1 MMLSPPDLRRSMG
14 LAASWLAAVT
24 LAGCATGEPSLTGHG
39 GSNGSGG
46 FESSGGAIGS
56 GGSSHSGGTTGT
68 GGSTGG
74 STGGNTG
81 GTLGSGGARGGS
93 TGSGGVIGAGGT
105 GGTAGARGGST
116 GSAGATGSGG
126 AAGTRG
132 GPTGGGGARGGT
144 TGTGMAGSTGTT
156 GSGGGAAVMLDCNA
170 TMPSGGTSHTGN
182 TQGTAAGMNWQ
193 LWSNGSGGSITT
205 FSTPAFSA
213 SWGPNSGDFLARI
226 GLSWGN
232 SGKAYT
238 SLGTVAADYTETK
251 SGSGGG
257 YSYLGI
263 YGWSVNPC
271 VEWYIVDDSYN
282 KMPVN
287 PGNTTNKGTVTI
299 DGGSYI
305 LYTRNTS
312 GTGGSRCGSTSSWLQ
327 FYSIRQTART
337 CGRITISDHFDAWNK
352 AGMMLGNVL
361 EASILVEVGGGT
373 GSIQFPV
380 ANVTAQ

>member
-1 MMLSPPDLRRSMG
+1 MMSLPYDLRRSMG
-14 LAASWLAAVT
+14 LAACCLAALT
-24 LAGCATGEPSLTGHG
+24 MAACATGDSSL
-39 GSNGSGG
+39 
-46 FESSGGAIGS
+46 
-56 GGSSHSGGTTGT
+56 TGT
-68 GGSTGG
+68 GGSDGSGGSQSSGG
-74 STGGNTG
+74 STGTGGASHTGGSIGSGGVTGSGGSPATG
-81 GTLGSGGARGGS
+81 GTIGTGGARGGS
-93 TGSGGVIGAGGT
+93 TGTGGVVAT
-105 GGTAGARGGST
+105 GGTT
-116 GSAGATGSGG
+116 AT
-126 AAGTRG
+126 
-132 GPTGGGGARGGT
+132 GGARGGT
-144 TGTGMAGSTGTT
+144 TGTGGAAGSRGGTTGTGGARGGSTGT
-156 GSGGGAAVMLDCNA
+156 GGGAAGAPGSGGSTGGGGAVMVDCSA
-170 TMPSGGTSHTGN
+170 TLPSGGTMHTGSS
-182 TQGTAAGMNWQ
+182 QGTAGSLSWSLWQ
-193 LWSNGSGGSITT
+193 NGSGGSITT
-205 FSTPAFSA
+205 FSTPAFSS
-213 SWGPNSGDFLARI
+213 SWGPSSGDFLARI
-226 GLSWGN
+226 GLQWGN

-257 YSYLGI
+257 YSYIGI

-287 PGNTTNKGTVTI
+287 PGSTTNKGTVTI

-312 GTGGSRCGSTSSWLQ
+312 GTGGSRCGSTSNWLQ

>member
-81 GTLGSGGARGGS
+81 GTLGC
-93 TGSGGVIGAGGT
+93 
-105 GGTAGARGGST
+105 
-116 GSAGATGSGG
+116 
-126 AAGTRG
+126 
-132 GPTGGGGARGGT
+132 GGARGGT

-238 SLGTVAADYTETK
+238 SLGT
-251 SGSGGG
+251 
-257 YSYLGI
+257 
-263 YGWSVNPC
+263 
-271 VEWYIVDDSYN
+271 
-282 KMPVN
+282 
-287 PGNTTNKGTVTI
+287 
-299 DGGSYI
+299 
-305 LYTRNTS
+305 
-312 GTGGSRCGSTSSWLQ
+312 
-327 FYSIRQTART
+327 
-337 CGRITISDHFDAWNK
+337 
-352 AGMMLGNVL
+352 
-361 EASILVEVGGGT
+361 
-373 GSIQFPV
+373 
-380 ANVTAQ
+380 

>member
-1 MMLSPPDLRRSMG
+1 MH
-14 LAASWLAAVT
+14 T
-24 LAGCATGEPSLTGHG
+24 
-39 GSNGSGG
+39 
-46 FESSGGAIGS
+46 
-56 GGSSHSGGTTGT
+56 GSSQ
-68 GGSTGG
+68 
-74 STGGNTG
+74 
-81 GTLGSGGARGGS
+81 
-93 TGSGGVIGAGGT
+93 
-105 GGTAGARGGST
+105 
-116 GSAGATGSGG
+116 
-126 AAGTRG
+126 
-132 GPTGGGGARGGT
+132 
-144 TGTGMAGSTGTT
+144 GMAGSL
-156 GSGGGAAVMLDCNA
+156 SWSL
-170 TMPSGGTSHTGN
+170 
-182 TQGTAAGMNWQ
+182 WQ
-193 LWSNGSGGSITT
+193 NGSGGSITT
-205 FSTPAFSA
+205 FSTPAFSS

-226 GLSWGN
+226 GLQWGN

-238 SLGTVAADYTETK
+238 TLGTVAADYTETK

-257 YSYLGI
+257 YSYIGI

-287 PGNTTNKGTVTI
+287 PGSTTNKGTATI

-312 GTGGSRCGSTSSWLQ
+312 GTGGSRCGSTSNWLQ